1 MGNLSLPA
9 RYCSVGPPGRG
20 GWPTDQPDS
29 QERSLGKNAHGRP
42 AGLLLLLLQ
51 HVLHNPRYAG
61 AGAAVVAAAG
71 LARHHRLARPSL
83 LLVTHHTAFLVSLDA
98 KAAQAAGVAA
108 CGVL

>member
-1 MGNLSLPA
+1 MA
-9 RYCSVGPPGRG
+9 DR
-20 GWPTDQPDS
+20 PTRQSRTEPWR
-29 QERSLGKNAHGRP
+29 ECPGRP

-108 CGVL
+108 CGVS